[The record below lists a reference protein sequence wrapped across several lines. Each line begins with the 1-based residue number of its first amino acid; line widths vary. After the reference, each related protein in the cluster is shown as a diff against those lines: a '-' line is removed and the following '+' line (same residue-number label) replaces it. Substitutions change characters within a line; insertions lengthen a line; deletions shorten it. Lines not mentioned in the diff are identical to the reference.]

1 MGYFNRDN
9 SSSGRGNYGNR
20 SFGGG
25 NSDREMFKAT
35 CADCG
40 NACEIPFKPSTGR
53 PVYCRDC
60 FKKHSPDEGRGR
72 DTDRDRNRG
81 QANRSTEPRPFNNP
95 SSPQLNDI
103 NAKLDR
109 ILELLSTTP
118 KVEKKEKKPETVMPI
133 EIATEATPVE
143 DVAPV
148 EEVKT
153 VNKPKARKK
162 AVKSE

>member
-9 SSSGRGNYGNR
+9 NSGRRGNYSNR

-25 NSDREMFKAT
+25 SSDREMFKAT

-72 DTDRDRNRG
+72 DTDRDRNRSQSSRG
-81 QANRSTEPRPFNNP
+81 TEPRPFNNP
-95 SSPQLNDI
+95 SLPQLNDI

-109 ILELLSTTP
+109 ILELLSPTP
-118 KVEKKEKKPETVMPI
+118 KVEKKPTTVI
-133 EIATEATPVE
+133 EVTPVE
-143 DVAPV
+143 DVTPV
-148 EEVKT
+148 EEVIIVK
-153 VNKPKARKK
+153 KPKAKK
-162 AVKSE
+162 KVAKSE